1 MRKFFSPALFL
12 FLFWGQKSFAQAQV
26 EVALDSSQALIGSPL
41 KLRMD
46 VGPLPPN
53 VAVTWPQVPDSF
65 RALARTGEPIIDT
78 VQAGNAVRY
87 LREYP
92 FVGLDSGVFDV
103 PSLAFKIG
111 EETVQSAMSQIYLYP
126 IDVDTSQPIEP
137 IRDIIAA
144 PDHFDWKPWAI
155 GAAVVII
162 LGILVWLFLRRKKKS
177 PAPAVVKAPPKGFA
191 SLLKELE
198 AEGLPQ
204 KGEYRLYYTRLT
216 DILRDAIAVRSGIA
230 AREMT
235 SAQLLRRTEKTFNE
249 MTQAQLRS
257 ILGEADAVKFAK
269 LQPTIS
275 TQEEVMRTAFAFLQN
290 ARL

>member
-1 MRKFFSPALFL
+1 MRKVLLLLLFVL
-12 FLFWGQKSFAQAQV
+12 SYWGESFAQAQV
-26 EVALDSSQALIGSPL
+26 EVAMDSSQALIGSPL

-46 VGPLPPN
+46 IGPVPPGTEI
-53 VAVTWPQVPDSF
+53 AWPQVPDSF

-103 PSLAFKIG
+103 PSLTFKIG
-111 EETVQSAMSQIYLYP
+111 DETVQSALSQIYLYP

-144 PDHFDWKPWAI
+144 PSYFDWKPWAI
-155 GAAVVII
+155 GAAVAII
-162 LGILVWLFLRRKKKS
+162 LAILVWLFLRRKKKS
-177 PAPAVVKAPPKGFA
+177 SAPVAVKAPLKGFA

-269 LQPTIS
+269 FQPTLS